1 MEFMFWVTPLLLL
14 VIATELGIVINR
26 VPQKK

>member
-1 MEFMFWVTPLLLL
+1 MEFMFWITPLLLL

-26 VPQKK
+26 MRKE